1 MRCTWW
7 RCVGYGARIFRGALV
22 VELGFRGIV
31 EFDVTVATPYRDT
44 CVFGKP
50 EVELVGACPIW
61 GVVEVSSAGS
71 AGCSRVA
78 GGFGIYLVKC
88 P

>member
-1 MRCTWW
+1 
-7 RCVGYGARIFRGALV
+7 LV
-22 VELGFRGIV
+22 VELVFQGIV

-61 GVVEVSSAGS
+61 GGA
-71 AGCSRVA
+71 
-78 GGFGIYLVKC
+78 
-88 P
+88 